1 MDEPYE
7 KKTFSAETLLGYE
20 PDPRRNFSNEDALKI
35 QEDEKRLKQQTR
47 GSRMDGN
54 SYKRWVEALQV
65 EKEIRQRLLGL
76 SPESYIGLAI
86 QITDQVITNYTIR
99 NS

>member
-1 MDEPYE
+1 
-7 KKTFSAETLLGYE
+7 
-20 PDPRRNFSNEDALKI
+20 
-35 QEDEKRLKQQTR
+35 
-47 GSRMDGN
+47 MDGN
-54 SYKRWVEALQV
+54 SYKRWVDALQV

-86 QITDQVITNYTIR
+86 QFTDQVITNYTIR